1 MPVMDPG
8 NGTYYRDPPGDW
20 FFVMAVNIILV
31 TVLGNLLV
39 IIAVARTPQLQTST
53 NILIMSL
60 ACADLIMGTLVVPF
74 GASYVLTASSGLY
87 LFGCDTTLL
96 STTNFL
102 GVHIT
107 DWKNVRTAVRTA
119 ERIIGA
125 PLPSI
130 KDVSSRHCMS
140 QACDIISDPS
150 HPNHRLFSIWLQIQQ
165 VL

>member
-74 GASYVLTASSGLY
+74 GASYVLTDSNWCQLERSPAASVHGLQQ
-87 LFGCDTTLL
+87 LQQCDEEKEYQEETITT
-96 STTNFL
+96 
-102 GVHIT
+102 
-107 DWKNVRTAVRTA
+107 DDR
-119 ERIIGA
+119 
-125 PLPSI
+125 
-130 KDVSSRHCMS
+130 
-140 QACDIISDPS
+140 
-150 HPNHRLFSIWLQIQQ
+150 
-165 VL
+165 